1 MIFKKQASEQ
11 QHFARKCCCF
21 FVRSFLKHTIFTPK
35 VSNKNAGADIIRP
48 FFIGNCLYL
57 TPQIFDLVGGR
68 YAVQT
73 ITLLYKYNPISFGKP
88 KETGLRPERKVFYPL
103 LFAPANA
110 VPFQKGT
117 KMLHRMNSISN
128 IDRCR
133 SESATVFILSFW
145 LNHITAAKKERL
157 LPYEINGCLF
167 FIYITDLKDSLL

>member
-35 VSNKNAGADIIRP
+35 AANKNAGADIIRP
-48 FFIGNCLYL
+48 FLYE
-57 TPQIFDLVGGR
+57 
-68 YAVQT
+68 
-73 ITLLYKYNPISFGKP
+73 YNPISFGKP

-117 KMLHRMNSISN
+117 KTHHRQDCGFQSRPLPLGVGNGFH
-128 IDRCR
+128 
-133 SESATVFILSFW
+133 FIFL
-145 LNHITAAKKERL
+145 AQ
-157 LPYEINGCLF
+157 PYYRRQKRTIA
-167 FIYITDLKDSLL
+167 SL